1 MGKGTGC
8 QIPGLGSRSRAFPQA
23 LHPAG
28 PHRQLL
34 AALGFPLFSPALLSA
49 SAGGTPEQPARSPQP
64 HCRPRLQLMRGVH
77 MPQLIWGLAG
87 LSSGSL
93 GMGAKQTP
101 SLCFNLCPQG
111 DPVEKYHVLES
122 VLQGGDSRLQSN
134 TETRLT
140 AKVLG
145 GHGGAQSRYIS
156 LQEKEKSKGSIL
168 PSKFCSRHQSARCP
182 LWNWGL

>member
-1 MGKGTGC
+1 MAQDHAGASGTAFW
-8 QIPGLGSRSRAFPQA
+8 IPWRR
-23 LHPAG
+23 
-28 PHRQLL
+28 
-34 AALGFPLFSPALLSA
+34 
-49 SAGGTPEQPARSPQP
+49 
-64 HCRPRLQLMRGVH
+64 
-77 MPQLIWGLAG
+77 W
-87 LSSGSL
+87 
-93 GMGAKQTP
+93 AKER
-101 SLCFNLCPQG
+101 G

-168 PSKFCSRHQSARCP
+168 PSKFCSRHQSARRP